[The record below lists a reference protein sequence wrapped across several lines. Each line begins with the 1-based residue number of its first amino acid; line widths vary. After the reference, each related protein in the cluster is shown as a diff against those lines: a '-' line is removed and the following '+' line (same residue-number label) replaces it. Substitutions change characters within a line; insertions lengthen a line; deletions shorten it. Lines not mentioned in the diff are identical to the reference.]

1 MSRSLEEIHDQL
13 VAAVESLVSSE
24 QWRAMLE
31 ISARFHNYSSGGITY
46 SNSLNSTGSFMADL
60 MAILLVKTSA

>member
-1 MSRSLEEIHDQL
+1 MTRSLEVIHQQLQTAVEQL
-13 VAAVESLVSSE
+13 VDSE
-24 QWRAMLE
+24 EWKAMLE
-31 ISARFHNYSSGGITY
+31 VAARFHTYSSGGITY